1 MLGSITFMAEF
12 QLHLFALIAKP
23 AWDSNLE
30 PFKKGANFDNLKLS
44 ELTTR
49 PIPAAIQEE

>member
-30 PFKKGANFDNLKLS
+30 LLKKWSD
-44 ELTTR
+44 
-49 PIPAAIQEE
+49 QEGLEVKWVNH

>member
-1 MLGSITFMAEF
+1 MLESITFMAEF

-30 PFKKGANFDNLKLS
+30 LLKKEID
-44 ELTTR
+44 
-49 PIPAAIQEE
+49 QEGFEVK